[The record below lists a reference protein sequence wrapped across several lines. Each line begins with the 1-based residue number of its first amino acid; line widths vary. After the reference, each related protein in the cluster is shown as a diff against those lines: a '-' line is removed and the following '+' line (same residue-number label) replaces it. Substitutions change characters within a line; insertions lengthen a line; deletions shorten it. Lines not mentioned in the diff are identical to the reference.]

1 MKISLKTSKDGHS
14 QVTLAQGFSYFF
26 QLVRSVGVFSAL
38 KTAFTTAIQL
48 FGTDGG
54 GFHISPST
62 SSKDLLPF
70 LRNAPPDWYPAIQEL
85 LNNVKENSH
94 PNNTDLIHSLVQR
107 VTKVIEKSNNKPEV
121 ATVTICIPAYN
132 NFLEV
137 ATCVESIATHPS
149 SVHYQIL
156 IADDASPDC
165 NFSHLANISGI
176 TVLRHNSNLGYINN
190 VNAATNNIST

>member
-1 MKISLKTSKDGHS
+1 LKISLKTSKDGRS

-38 KTAFTTAIQL
+38 KTAIATAIQL

-62 SSKDLLPF
+62 SSKDSLPF

-94 PNNTDLIHSLVQR
+94 PNNPDLIQSLVQR
-107 VTKVIEKSNNKPEV
+107 VAEVIEKSNNKPEV
-121 ATVTICIPAYN
+121 P
-132 NFLEV
+132 
-137 ATCVESIATHPS
+137 
-149 SVHYQIL
+149 
-156 IADDASPDC
+156 
-165 NFSHLANISGI
+165 
-176 TVLRHNSNLGYINN
+176 VLSQLQHIRAKFTTKY
-190 VNAATNNIST
+190 